1 MLIEDAKPSILR
13 LYCVMD
19 EREFEQMA
27 VALRKK
33 AVATCLACGTEQMQ
47 AEDVAQDVLLRLWQM
62 RDNLDHYR
70 SLEAIVVVMA
80 RNMLVSLHRKDRDV
94 PIMMLRH
101 KQLQLQSQLI
111 TPDESLISSQE
122 VAWLNE
128 AIRRLPSTQ
137 YAVLHMRQVEGKS
150 FDEIARRLGIESSTA
165 RSLLSRARIK
175 LLEEIK
181 KRNKL

>member
-1 MLIEDAKPSILR
+1 MTDAKRVLLR

-33 AVATCLACGTEQMQ
+33 AVATCLGCGADAIQ

-62 RDNLDHYR
+62 RDTLDRYR
-70 SLEAIVVVMA
+70 SLEALVVVMA
-80 RNMLVSLHRKDRDV
+80 RNMLVSQHRKESNV
-94 PIMMLRH
+94 SIMSISH
-101 KQLQLQSQLI
+101 KQLASKLI
-111 TPDESLISSQE
+111 APDDSLISSQE

-128 AIRRLPSTQ
+128 AIKRLPSTQ
-137 YAVLHMRQVEGKS
+137 YAVLHMRQVECRS
-150 FDEIARRLGIESSTA
+150 YNEIAQRLGIETNTA

>member
-1 MLIEDAKPSILR
+1 
-13 LYCVMD
+13 MD
-19 EREFEQMA
+19 EQEFEKIA

-33 AVATCLACGTEQMQ
+33 AIATCLGCGADAMQ

-62 RDNLDHYR
+62 RDTLDRYR
-70 SLEAIVVVMA
+70 SLDALVVVMA
-80 RNMLVSLHRKDRDV
+80 RNNLTSLHRKERNV
-94 PIMMLRH
+94 PIMSVSN
-101 KQLQLQSQLI
+101 KQLQSQLI

-128 AIRRLPSTQ
+128 AIKRLPSTQ
-137 YAVLHMRQVEGKS
+137 YAVLHMRQVECRDY
-150 FDEIARRLGIESSTA
+150 DEIAHRLGIESSTA

-181 KRNKL
+181 KRNTL